1 MPLKCSGLG
10 TSGGIGTVQFSM
22 VRISL
27 LTASLAMGLTSVVLA
42 QVTPE
47 AATQGALAGLRMHPS
62 AWLRMDGQ
70 DTVGNVTNR
79 FIGDLYWY
87 SSFDSLG
94 LPVAKAELQEFLN
107 GNLRVRTVGDGVTL
121 WHYDLAKFAYNA
133 TTYGSFS
140 GSPPSAYLAT
150 LIKGMGAHAEGQT
163 THLVRLIRET
173 YDGGFAQFKPWIVGG
188 ASALLTGGQSMDDP
202 VLGNQRTYVSSAA
215 VEYAVYWTGQ
225 PANRSLVFEIIGDS
239 KFGGKIVNAVY
250 YASASAV
257 GNRNRLVE
265 WTMMVR
271 PDVIPAVS
279 NFVFVPPP
287 GAKPIP
293 KAGGSY

>member
-1 MPLKCSGLG
+1 MNRMGLG
-10 TSGGIGTVQFSM
+10 TSGGGGAVQSSM

-27 LTASLAMGLTSVVLA
+27 LAVGLALGLTPFA
-42 QVTPE
+42 QAQLTPE
-47 AATQGALAGLRMHPS
+47 AATQNALAGLRMHPS

-70 DTVGNVTNR
+70 DTVGSVANR

-87 SSFDSLG
+87 SSFDALG

-121 WHYDLAKFAYNA
+121 WHYDLARFAYNA
-133 TTYGSFS
+133 TTYGTFS
-140 GSPPSAYLAT
+140 GSPPPTYLT
-150 LIKGMGAHAEGQT
+150 NLIKGMGTHAEGQT

-188 ASALLTGGQSMDDP
+188 ASSLLTGGQSMDDP

-215 VEYAVYWTGQ
+215 VEYAVFWTGQ
-225 PANRSLVFEIIGDS
+225 PANRSLAFEIISDP

-250 YASASAV
+250 YASVSAV
-257 GNRNRLVE
+257 GNQSRLVE

-271 PDVIPAVS
+271 PDVIPAAS
-279 NFVFVPPP
+279 NFVFVPPA

-293 KAGGSY
+293 KTGGSY